1 MNRIIA
7 DAISFGRQY
16 TRGGLALFFAFA
28 FPILLILI
36 FGAIF
41 SGGNSMVITLPVQNL
56 DDGPH
61 SEALL
66 SILEN
71 TTVVKF
77 DLIPD
82 DADIETYVNDNSL
95 TIALYIPPDFTER
108 ITELQDAGTPGLVNV
123 TLWGDPS
130 RSTYSV
136 ISSAV
141 YLSIVN
147 LNYQLASAT
156 ELVSLESRNLGSEGF
171 TFMDYFLPGIVGLVV
186 MTNTLYTMTSTCAEY
201 KTRGYFKLLATT
213 AIRKHEWLTS
223 KFLFYTLLLFLSMI
237 VTFLVGAAAFD
248 MSSTLTPMSFV
259 LIAAGT
265 FLFLSMGML
274 LGSIVKDSESAVAAA
289 NAIGFPMMF
298 LSGVFFELEAMPDY
312 IQAIARVFPLTY
324 LNEGLRDTMVYGNEA
339 SALVNLAVLLV
350 IGVVFF
356 VLASRLMSWKE
367 R

>member
-1 MNRIIA
+1 MNRIFA
-7 DAISFGRQY
+7 DTIGYGKQY
-16 TRGGLALFFAFA
+16 MRGGIALFFTFA

-36 FGAIF
+36 FGAVF
-41 SGGNSMVITLPVQNL
+41 SGAGSFVVSLPVQNL
-56 DDGPH
+56 DDGPY

-71 TTVVKF
+71 TSVVEIE
-77 DLIPD
+77 LIPD
-82 DADIETYVNDNSL
+82 DVDIETYINDNSL

-108 ITELQDAGTPGLVNV
+108 IAELLATEEYGFVNV

-130 RSTYSV
+130 RSTYGAV
-136 ISSAV
+136 NSAV

-147 LNYQLASAT
+147 LNYQLASVT
-156 ELVSLESRNLGSEGF
+156 ELVSLESRNPGSQGF

-186 MTNTLYTMTSTCAEY
+186 MTTTLYTMTSTCAEY
-201 KTRGYFKLLATT
+201 KGRGYFKLLATT

-223 KFLFYTLLLFLSMI
+223 KFIFYTVLLFLSMVITFI
-237 VTFLVGAAAFD
+237 VGVAAFE
-248 MSSTLTPMSFV
+248 MSSTLTPLSFV

-274 LGSIVKDSESAVAAA
+274 LGTIVKDSESAVAAA

-312 IQAIARVFPLTY
+312 IQVIARVFPLTY
-324 LNEGLRDTMVYGNEA
+324 LNEGLRDTMVYGNEG
-339 SALVNLAVLLV
+339 SALVNLAVILV
-350 IGVVFF
+350 IGAVFF
-356 VLASRLMSWKE
+356 VLSSRLMSWKE
-367 R
+367 K